1 MIATQLSPDDM
12 AMAIALLNKKKKEEN
27 EKIEWQKQLH
37 QKIDGLYKSLN
48 VPLGDVIQF
57 VRIITKN
64 TLIHSEIITAYLSE
78 SSPDDSFAKYY
89 SSDVGRIGG
98 YKNDNLVD
106 QEDKSC
112 RSDIYEE
119 TRKMAYSNYVP
130 VHVFYD
136 NTIHKCPFCGLS
148 SSHRE
153 SQADIDSPPG
163 WWYRIDAALKF
174 SGFNSRHGLCGKV
187 WPTRSDF
194 KKTPSTLKRCYHHKN
209 TSRVEFL
216 LSKDKWTPDDEKQ
229 ERKSLYLRIYPEP
242 LKHSKKYY
250 AEKRVKKV
258 IRIRG
263 LTKSEQEFFSMILGA
278 SRIAQI
284 IKN

>member
-1 MIATQLSPDDM
+1 MTATQLSPDDM
-12 AMAIALLNKKKKEEN
+12 AMAIALLNKEKKKEN
-27 EKIEWQKQLH
+27 EKIEWRKQLH
-37 QKIDGLYKSLN
+37 QKIDSLYKSLN
-48 VPLGDVIQF
+48 VPQGDAIAF

-64 TLIHSEIITAYLSE
+64 TLIHSEIIEVYLSE
-78 SSPDDSFAKYY
+78 SSPDDSFARHY
-89 SSDVGRIGG
+89 SSDVGRISG
-98 YKNDNLVD
+98 YVNDKLVE
-106 QEDKSC
+106 QEDKSS
-112 RSDIYEE
+112 RSDISVKTWNMVYG
-119 TRKMAYSNYVP
+119 NHVP

-136 NTIHKCPFCGLS
+136 NAIHKCPFCGES

-153 SQADIDSPPG
+153 LQADIDWRER
-163 WWYRIDAALKF
+163 WWNRIHYALSI
-174 SGFNSRHGLCGKV
+174 SGFDSRHGLDGKI

-194 KKTPSTLKRCYHHKN
+194 KKTPSTLKRCDDHKN

-216 LSKDKWTPDDEKQ
+216 LSKDKWTPDYEKQ

-258 IRIRG
+258 IRSRG
-263 LTKSEQEFFSMILGA
+263 LTKSEQEFFSMILGT